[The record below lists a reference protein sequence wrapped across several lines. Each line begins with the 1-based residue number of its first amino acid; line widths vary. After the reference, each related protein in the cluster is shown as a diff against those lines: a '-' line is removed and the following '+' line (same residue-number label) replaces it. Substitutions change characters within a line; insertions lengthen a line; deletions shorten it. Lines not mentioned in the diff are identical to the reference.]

1 MWLSRLRRENDVI
14 DEVTIH
20 HLSIIDGNTS
30 QENLKRRRIV
40 NFVIMYNV
48 NKCAIYITLNSTISM
63 KSCRKCLKIR
73 YAQCTY
79 TFVLQNV
86 YIGFVHSFI
95 SLESHFLKI
104 SCFNIRSP
112 RHEFGR
118 PALSILFSDKRILE
132 TEIKWQLLQTL
143 FILQNIIK

>member
-1 MWLSRLRRENDVI
+1 MLLSRLRRANDVI
-14 DEVTIH
+14 DEVTTH
-20 HLSIIDGNTS
+20 HLSITDGNTS
-30 QENLKRRRIV
+30 QKNFRIL

-48 NKCAIYITLNSTISM
+48 NKCAIYITLNPTISM
-63 KSCRKCLKIR
+63 KSCRKCPKIKH
-73 YAQCTY
+73 AQYTY

-95 SLESHFLKI
+95 SSESRFLKI

-118 PALSILFSDKRILE
+118 PALSILLSDERKSE
-132 TEIKWQLLQTL
+132 KEIK
-143 FILQNIIK
+143 